1 MIIPRGICYYLI
13 HDHYYQ
19 NQCISYSCWA
29 QHLLLPSTTYINN
42 IADFMKMVISS
53 NIKWT
58 NYKGLMCHTSYNIFC
73 SLPFNSLTMD
83 VIYTCQIG
91 LAQILLFEAHIEK
104 QLTYPNSE
112 RKITPPCNLFH
123 LVCRCYFP
131 FPIM

>member
-1 MIIPRGICYYLI
+1 M
-13 HDHYYQ
+13 
-19 NQCISYSCWA
+19 
-29 QHLLLPSTTYINN
+29 LLPHSWPLLPEPMYFLFMLSTAFALTLHYLYQQYCWFYENGNFSLN
-42 IADFMKMVISS
+42 IS